1 MFTLCFCPKCRL
13 FCRLLSSRYVVKRL
27 LSILSNSLPSTLS
40 SEIGRLSLTVVPAVP
55 GFGIK
60 VIVAS
65 L

>member
-1 MFTLCFCPKCRL
+1 MFFLKPCCL
-13 FCRLLSSRYVVKRL
+13 SFCRLLSSRCVIKRL
-27 LSILSNSLPSTLS
+27 LRILSSSLPSTLS
-40 SEIGRLSLTVVPAVP
+40 SEIGRLSLTAVPAVP